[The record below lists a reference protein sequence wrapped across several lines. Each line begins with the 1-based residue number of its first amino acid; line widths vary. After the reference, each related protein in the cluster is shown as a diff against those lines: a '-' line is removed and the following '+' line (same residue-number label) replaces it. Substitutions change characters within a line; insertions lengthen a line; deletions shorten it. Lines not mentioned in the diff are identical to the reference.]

1 MATCDIKGGCPSDY
15 MAISISILS
24 FILLLAMAF
33 APYLIHKIPRPK
45 GRGFWLI
52 VIQVFASFN
61 LLLSTV
67 MALNLLRIRRQ
78 HWWNS
83 CYIWSV
89 WVEGPLGF
97 GLLLSSRILQTFQ
110 LYNIF
115 VKRRLPPIRSFLFLP
130 LVLLPWIASA
140 AFISIAKPLN
150 NRCHMGTRYIIPVS
164 CLHVAYIAALIGLT
178 RALQHIEFRFQELK
192 DLWRGILVST
202 CCIGSWV
209 VAYFLHEIYQDVSLL
224 QIISR
229 SLLLVMVNVLVLAFF
244 SVSISEPL
252 VSLMSLKK
260 KDQRPS
266 GMMGWALGLPDGRL
280 LVKRGLTQLVD
291 PNEPLDKLLLNR
303 RFISSFMEFA
313 DRCSFLECFFVMSG
327 ENIRRN
333 QTSRVLLYLRNYFWL
348 YLCLAGESVHFYE
361 EVQQFDKIPTFDHV
375 RRIYMARHIIDNYLT
390 PGSAM
395 EVNISHRCRQEIL
408 STLDLAHPDL
418 FKNAVNELMQLMK
431 MNLANAYWS
440 STFYMKLK
448 EEARMKILGHELEN
462 VGWKFLP

>member
-1 MATCDIKGGCPSDY
+1 MATCAVKGGCLSDY

-24 FILLLAMAF
+24 FILLLAMAI
-33 APYLIHKIPRPK
+33 APYLVHKIPRPK

-67 MALNLLRIRRQ
+67 MALGLLRIRRQ

-97 GLLLSSRILQTFQ
+97 GLLLGSRILQAFQ

-140 AFISIAKPLN
+140 AFISITKPLN
-150 NRCHMGTRYIIPVS
+150 NRCHMGTLYIIPVT

-178 RALQHIEFRFQELK
+178 GAVQHIEFRFQELK

-202 CCIGSWV
+202 CCIGLWV
-209 VAYFLHEIYQDVSLL
+209 VAYFLNETYEDISLL

-229 SLLLVMVNVLVLAFF
+229 SLLLVMVSVLVLAFF
-244 SVSISEPL
+244 SLSISDPL
-252 VSLMSLKK
+252 VSLMSLKR
-260 KDQRPS
+260 KDHRPS
-266 GMMGWALGLPDGRL
+266 AMMGWALGLPDGRL
-280 LVKRGLTQLVD
+280 LVKRELTQLVD

-313 DRCSFLECFFVMSG
+313 DRC
-327 ENIRRN
+327 
-333 QTSRVLLYLRNYFWL
+333 
-348 YLCLAGESVHFYE
+348 CLAGESVHFYE
-361 EVQQFDKIPTFDHV
+361 EVQQLDKIPTFDHV

-390 PGSAM
+390 PGAAM

-408 STLDLAHPDL
+408 STLDLAHADL

-431 MNLANAYWS
+431 MNLANEYWS

-448 EEARMKILGHELEN
+448 EEARMKMLGHELEH
-462 VGWKFLP
+462 VGWNFSHRLSSVHCADDPFHHEHNPTKMGSSSRDLELH